1 MATFNWVWII
11 IGLLGCLWTILA
23 FKVRQID
30 DKLDKNEFE
39 RRMQS
44 LETRHKEDK
53 EDLKCQINQL
63 KQDLSDR
70 IVNSE
75 ASIKEYIAALMSSK
89 VGKTNKKE

>member
-44 LETRHKEDK
+44 LEARHKEDK

-63 KQDLSDR
+63 KQEVVER
-70 IVNSE
+70 ISTSE
-75 ASIKEYIAALMSSK
+75 AAIKDYIGAIIASRTRTS
-89 VGKTNKKE
+89 KKE